1 MNSENHVRRG
11 ASRFLVTLM
20 AVMMALTA
28 CGGDSADEA
37 GAAGTAAVEANEAVA
52 DADAGADTAAEVEA
66 APAQNEI
73 ESVPVLEPSVEF
85 EMGPNGDMRD
95 MAMAPDGSQVAI
107 AGGGRF
113 TEVEPFLRIYDTTT
127 GELVADVPLDD
138 VPEPGQIYWTA
149 NDRLVGVDSVS
160 FDVTVTTWDTTTF
173 ALVDSYVADSIKCLV
188 EVQAFD
194 PVARTLYA
202 FDDFD
207 GDVTI
212 CRRQLDADTLM
223 TVQPIGENR
232 LRDLVLRPD
241 GSELVGEVTDRGTD
255 ETLVVSFDPTTLE
268 VVGET
273 PLGIDNLLGV
283 GNDQHM
289 VRGDTG
295 FTLQPSGVELLYP
308 NLDRAVFSPDNTI
321 VWVINRRAEVE
332 MLFDIA
338 SGDAIAQ
345 FPPEWGGAYHAW
357 SADGSVLAIPS
368 IGTTMQIF
376 RP

>member
-1 MNSENHVRRG
+1 MNTQSHVLRSG
-11 ASRFLVTLM
+11 YRFAATLM
-20 AVMMALTA
+20 AVTMALLA
-28 CGGDSADEA
+28 CGGDSADEPGA
-37 GAAGTAAVEANEAVA
+37 GGTAAVEANEAPA
-52 DADAGADTAAEVEA
+52 NTDAVADTASEVEA
-66 APAQNEI
+66 APAQNAI

-127 GELVADVPLDD
+127 GELVADIPLDD
-138 VPEPGQIYWTA
+138 LPEPGQIYWTA
-149 NDRLVGVDSVS
+149 NDRLVGIDSIS
-160 FDVTVTTWDTTTF
+160 FDNTVMTWDVTTF
-173 ALVDSYVADSIKCLV
+173 ALLDTYVTESIKCLALAT
-188 EVQAFD
+188 EFD
-194 PVARTLYA
+194 PVERTLYA
-202 FDDFD
+202 YDDFD
-207 GDVTI
+207 GDVTL
-212 CRRQLDADTLM
+212 CRRQLDADTLL
-223 TVQPIGENR
+223 TALPIGENK
-232 LRDLVLRPD
+232 LRGLTLRPD
-241 GSELVGEVTDRGTD
+241 GSELVGEVYDRAADATM
-255 ETLVVSFDPTTLE
+255 VVSFDPTTLE
-268 VVGET
+268 VLGET
-273 PLGIDNLLGV
+273 PLGIENLLGV

-308 NLDRAVFSPDNTI
+308 NLDRAVFSPDGTI
-321 VWVINRRAEVE
+321 VWVINRRDEVE

-338 SGDAIAQ
+338 SGDPIAQ